1 MAMLFL
7 KESGVTLTQKK
18 TRMKKKKKTRMKI
31 YEINLSK
38 NKKIKK

>member
-1 MAMLFL
+1 
-7 KESGVTLTQKK
+7 LTQKK